1 MSKVSCAAAESSAAA
16 IRDNRMLAK
25 RTFYCI
31 ANGAGE
37 LTAVDARFF
46 HPPVRTK
53 ASVR

>member
-1 MSKVSCAAAESSAAA
+1 MSKSELRSSGKQRSC
-16 IRDNRMLAK
+16 D
-25 RTFYCI
+25 F